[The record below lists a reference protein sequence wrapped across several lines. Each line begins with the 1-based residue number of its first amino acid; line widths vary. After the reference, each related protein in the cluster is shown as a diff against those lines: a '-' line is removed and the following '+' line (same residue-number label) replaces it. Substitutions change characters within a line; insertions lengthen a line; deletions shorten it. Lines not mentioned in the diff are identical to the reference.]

1 MVEIK
6 EKMVEYYTFGRETE
20 LYKLLSEL
28 DEEGREDYLDGF
40 DALDEEVDVKV
51 ELFIKEFIE
60 LVYGNKERFVGKVVE
75 ITDEN
80 VELCVTEL

>member
-20 LYKLLSEL
+20 LYKLLSGL

-60 LVYGNKERFVGKVVE
+60 LVYGNKERVVGKVVE